1 MKEEHEG
8 TVFDDWVG
16 LIKLCQTESE
26 FRAYC
31 LHELRALYAKRLAEH
46 GITDNDQ
53 VIRDAALVASRLE
66 VDGPSHTVIL
76 IDEFRDTDRHQWA
89 MLDHLYPDASG
100 RLMVMVGDPKQ
111 AIYRFRG
118 ADTAF
123 YHNVRNTFVHESCWY
138 LDTVYR
144 SSESVVEGLNELFT
158 DELPI
163 GEEHGY
169 RSLATGN
176 LGSKGAPVVN
186 DHNLAGFQ
194 WVDALT
200 PERVVELT
208 LCLLNHSRSQTRRID
223 EQILSERDL
232 CILVQSRST
241 AQKIKR
247 IGERQGL
254 AFHYHSNS
262 SIFTHALAREM
273 VCILEAI
280 ANPDDLAVI
289 TTAPVSWA

>member
-1 MKEEHEG
+1 M
-8 TVFDDWVG
+8 
-16 LIKLCQTESE
+16 Q
-26 FRAYC
+26 
-31 LHELRALYAKRLAEH
+31 
-46 GITDNDQ
+46 
-53 VIRDAALVASRLE
+53 
-66 VDGPSHTVIL
+66 
-76 IDEFRDTDRHQWA
+76 
-89 MLDHLYPDASG
+89 
-100 RLMVMVGDPKQ
+100 
-111 AIYRFRG
+111 
-118 ADTAF
+118 
-123 YHNVRNTFVHESCWY
+123 ESCWY

-144 SSESVVEGLNELFT
+144 STESVVEGLNELFT

-176 LGSKGAPVVN
+176 LGSKGALVVN

-254 AFHYHSNS
+254 AFLLQQL

-280 ANPDDLAVI
+280 ANQMILP
-289 TTAPVSWA
+289 S